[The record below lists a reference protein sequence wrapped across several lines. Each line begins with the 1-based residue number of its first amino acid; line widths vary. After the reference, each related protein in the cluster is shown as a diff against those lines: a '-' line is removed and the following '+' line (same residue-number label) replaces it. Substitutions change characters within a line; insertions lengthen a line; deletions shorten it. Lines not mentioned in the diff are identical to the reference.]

1 MTHKIAESY
10 RKERSNLL
18 EFIRSKVRCYEDAE
32 DILQDV
38 FYQAVVNMNVFEPI
52 DNMIGWLYKVAKN
65 RIIDWYR
72 RKKPIELS
80 NSDDQ
85 SLDQLIGDSRI
96 EFSDSYTRDLVYEAI
111 LEAIEA
117 LPENQRTVFI
127 LHAIEGLKFNEIAA
141 IEGVSINT
149 LLARKRYAVATLRKR
164 LSYINTLINTK
175 E

>member
-1 MTHKIAESY
+1 MVEMEAVLTHKIAESY

-72 RKKPIELS
+72 AGKS
-80 NSDDQ
+80 
-85 SLDQLIGDSRI
+85 QLNYQIATIR
-96 EFSDSYTRDLVYEAI
+96 
-111 LEAIEA
+111 A
-117 LPENQRTVFI
+117 LTN
-127 LHAIEGLKFNEIAA
+127 
-141 IEGVSINT
+141 
-149 LLARKRYAVATLRKR
+149 
-164 LSYINTLINTK
+164 
-175 E
+175 